1 MQVISTAT
9 EYDAI
14 YQQWQDQEVALVP
27 TMGALHEGHL
37 ALIRLARQVA
47 DVVVVSIFVNP
58 LQFGPQEDL
67 SHYPRPL
74 EQDLALCRE
83 LGVDA
88 VFTPSVAVLYPE
100 GMDNVTTVVP
110 PVSLTERFCG
120 EFRPGHFTGV
130 ATVVLKL
137 FNLLRP
143 QVAVFGEKD
152 AQQLMVIRQMVR
164 DLHLPVRVLPHP
176 TIREASGLALSSRN
190 RYLETEAERRAA
202 LSLSAILNRVRL
214 SARQAVQAGQP
225 PLNAETTLGEI
236 SREVLAEQSGPG
248 VTIRLQYLAA
258 VDKDTFEPIHTLGA
272 NAKVLAAAYV
282 NDVRLIDNMDVE

>member
-1 MQVISTAT
+1 MQVISTAA

-14 YQQWQDQEVALVP
+14 YQQWQGRQVALVP

-67 SHYPRPL
+67 SQYPRPL
-74 EQDLALCRE
+74 GQDLALCRE

-110 PVSLTERFCG
+110 PARLTERFCG

-152 AQQLMVIRQMVR
+152 AQQLMVIRQMV
-164 DLHLPVRVLPHP
+164 
-176 TIREASGLALSSRN
+176 
-190 RYLETEAERRAA
+190 
-202 LSLSAILNRVRL
+202 
-214 SARQAVQAGQP
+214 AG
-225 PLNAETTLGEI
+225 
-236 SREVLAEQSGPG
+236 
-248 VTIRLQYLAA
+248 
-258 VDKDTFEPIHTLGA
+258 
-272 NAKVLAAAYV
+272 
-282 NDVRLIDNMDVE
+282 